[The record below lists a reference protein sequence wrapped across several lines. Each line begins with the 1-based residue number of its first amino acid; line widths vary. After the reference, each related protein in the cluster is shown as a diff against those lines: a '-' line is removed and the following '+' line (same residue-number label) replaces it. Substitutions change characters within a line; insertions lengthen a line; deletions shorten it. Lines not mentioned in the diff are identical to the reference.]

1 MTTAVG
7 FIMLAIIVI
16 LLLTNKTSIIPVF
29 GIIPIVAALI
39 LGYGLKDIQ
48 GFMNNGFSSV
58 LNTVVLFSFAV
69 MFFSLLSDVGMF
81 DVIVNRVM
89 KYLGNNV
96 LVVLYIA
103 CFVTVISHLDGS
115 GATTALVTIPTM
127 LPIFKKMK
135 IRPVCIVFVMSIMSG
150 AMNITPW
157 CASMLRVT
165 SVTGLDAQVLWRYL
179 APIQGFAIIVGLL
192 LMIPV
197 AMLEKRNGAGMT
209 DAEFME
215 LKMSLSKPAQKQT
228 NNHK

>member
-115 GATTALVTIPTM
+115 GATTASGHNSNYAS
-127 LPIFKKMK
+127 IFKKDEDSPSMYCLCYVHHVWGYEHHTLVRLHASGN
-135 IRPVCIVFVMSIMSG
+135 ISYRPGCSGIVALFGTNSRVCYYSWP
-150 AMNITPW
+150 TPDDSS
-157 CASMLRVT
+157 CYARKT
-165 SVTGLDAQVLWRYL
+165 QRCRYD
-179 APIQGFAIIVGLL
+179 
-192 LMIPV
+192 
-197 AMLEKRNGAGMT
+197 RC
-209 DAEFME
+209 
-215 LKMSLSKPAQKQT
+215 
-228 NNHK
+228 